1 MGQTLVYG
9 ILNGA
14 LYGIIALGIAL
25 VFGIMK
31 YLNVA
36 HGALIVIGAYGGLFL
51 FRMGMDPF
59 ASIPIILIALFIG
72 GAILF
77 KAFFGR
83 LIALPEGDKINDSL
97 LIGFGL
103 MLVIENLA
111 TFFFT
116 GDERSLTPTYSGK
129 TFELFGLRLPLIGLA
144 GGLLALLLIV
154 ALHLFLSRTYFGKSV
169 IAVSQDHEAASLMGI
184 NIRRTFLI
192 SFAISVSLAGIPS
205 ILIGL
210 QSFSPTS
217 GMQWF
222 NKGIVVVMLSG
233 IGNIYGVFP
242 AGLVLGIVEA
252 LSVFLFG
259 AAYREVTGLAVFV
272 VILILSPQGLL
283 GKGEEA

>member
-36 HGALIVIGAYGGLFL
+36 HGSLIVVGAYGSLFL
-51 FRMGMDPF
+51 FRLGLDPF
-59 ASIPIILIALFIG
+59 ASIPIILIMLFIG
-72 GAILF
+72 GAILYR
-77 KAFFGR
+77 AFFGR

-103 MLVIENLA
+103 MLVLDNLS
-111 TFFFT
+111 TFLFT
-116 GDERSLTPTYSGK
+116 GDERSMTPTYSGM

-144 GGLLALLLIV
+144 GGLLALLLIL
-154 ALHLFLSRTYFGKSV
+154 ALHLFLSGTYFGKSV
-169 IAVSQDHEAASLMGI
+169 LAVSQDHEAASLMGI

-192 SFAISVSLAGIPS
+192 SFAISVSLASIPS

-210 QSFSPTS
+210 QSFSPTA
-217 GMQWF
+217 GIQWF
-222 NKGIVVVMLSG
+222 NKGIIVVMLSG

-242 AGLVLGIVEA
+242 AGLFLGIIEA

-272 VILILSPQGLL
+272 LILILSPKGLL
-283 GKGEEA
+283 GRGAEA